1 MGLLDII
8 VEELNKQEEEDGRE
22 GRWERLHNKPVE
34 LVETPHGIRRRDPE
48 TGLFIGDEHTALP
61 A

>member
-1 MGLLDII
+1 MGLMDII
-8 VEELNKQEEEDGRE
+8 VAELNKQEEEEGRDS
-22 GRWERLHNKPVE
+22 RWERLHRKPVE

-48 TGLFIGDEHTALP
+48 TGLFVNDEDP